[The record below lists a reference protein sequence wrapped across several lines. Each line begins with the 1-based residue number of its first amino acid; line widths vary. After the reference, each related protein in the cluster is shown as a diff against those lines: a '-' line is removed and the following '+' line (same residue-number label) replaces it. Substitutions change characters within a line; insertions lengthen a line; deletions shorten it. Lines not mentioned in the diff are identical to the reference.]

1 MVAASCQST
10 LDPTVSLYSGPV
22 PYKEPLQLPQ
32 TLLTTALG
40 IVPRP
45 SNCSE
50 DCPIVDMHSN
60 TSDQQKSTQSSI
72 SQKRGKGIA
81 RILEY
86 LKLLLEKE
94 KEKKTWVLELY
105 WLQDPRLLLSETT
118 YSSSLLLSNSTSL
131 FFPSWWLSLYSWQKM
146 AKPECHLHL
155 PCFCV
160 FPAHKIKS
168 HTFKSIFQIFFTMHG
183 SRAHSLHSLM
193 GRGLKS
199 HGTHTALRSPLKK
212 NLRENRGANWCVFQ
226 YETTAHF

>member
-1 MVAASCQST
+1 
-10 LDPTVSLYSGPV
+10 
-22 PYKEPLQLPQ
+22 
-32 TLLTTALG
+32 
-40 IVPRP
+40 
-45 SNCSE
+45 
-50 DCPIVDMHSN
+50 MHSN
-60 TSDQQKSTQSSI
+60 ISDQQKSTQSSI

-86 LKLLLEKE
+86 LKLFLEKE
-94 KEKKTWVLELY
+94 KEKTWVLELY

-146 AKPECHLHL
+146 AKPECYLHL

-160 FPAHKIKS
+160 FPAHKITS

-193 GRGLKS
+193 GRGVKS
-199 HGTHTALRSPLKK
+199 HDTHTALRSPLKN